1 MDDLTAKKELVQL
14 PSGIS
19 PNFEALHKTF
29 PSSAYLRAH
38 APKNV
43 PLFSFEYGDT
53 GAGADVGIRDNWAAF
68 DAIKVVPRYGG
79 ITTVPPTEV
88 ELFGTRY
95 SAPIGIAP
103 MGGPSLV
110 WPGADLLMAKAAQ
123 RARIPYTLGV
133 AGGATIE
140 DVAKVAPDV
149 FWLQLYRFYQN
160 DHAIG
165 FDLIKRATAAGVKA
179 LALTID
185 VPVRTTRTRESYAG
199 LGREFEPNLRMLY
212 EMAIRPKWLLA
223 LLRNGYPRF
232 ATIRPYAGA
241 RANTNEVIRFARKN
255 MGGVF
260 SWEEVAR
267 YRDRWKG
274 PMLVK
279 GILHPADAEKAVSLG
294 LEGIWVSNHGGRQ
307 IEALTPS
314 IDVLPAI
321 VAAVGR
327 KATVVLDSG
336 IRSGQDVM
344 RALALGANA
353 AFAGKSFLWAV
364 GALGDQGPGHLIDL
378 YIDELRS
385 SLGQI
390 GARSLAEARDAVVR
404 HPGRWRFDRND

>member
-1 MDDLTAKKELVQL
+1 
-14 PSGIS
+14 
-19 PNFEALHKTF
+19 
-29 PSSAYLRAH
+29 
-38 APKNV
+38 
-43 PLFSFEYGDT
+43 
-53 GAGADVGIRDNWAAF
+53 
-68 DAIKVVPRYGG
+68 
-79 ITTVPPTEV
+79 
-88 ELFGTRY
+88 
-95 SAPIGIAP
+95 
-103 MGGPSLV
+103 
-110 WPGADLLMAKAAQ
+110 
-123 RARIPYTLGV
+123 
-133 AGGATIE
+133 
-140 DVAKVAPDV
+140 
-149 FWLQLYRFYQN
+149 
-160 DHAIG
+160 
-165 FDLIKRATAAGVKA
+165 
-179 LALTID
+179 
-185 VPVRTTRTRESYAG
+185 
-199 LGREFEPNLRMLY
+199 
-212 EMAIRPKWLLA
+212 
-223 LLRNGYPRF
+223 
-232 ATIRPYAGA
+232 
-241 RANTNEVIRFARKN
+241 

-364 GALGDQGPGHLIDL
+364 GALGEAGPGHLIDL
-378 YIDELRS
+378 YVDELRS

-404 HPGRWRFDRND
+404 HTNAWRFDRND